1 MLWKYAS
8 VVELIIFMWTAEVQ
22 IYWQSPLLFC
32 GLFDFFALWLARD
45 VSPAAGELRFDDL
58 RWHVAWRVSGNICL
72 WLFMLNI
79 SVSLLLVMF
88 KHKGQYFK
96 TNTSVTSSMLSRK
109 HTYQLTSTT
118 SVRFDDLWW
127 HVAWRVSGNICL
139 WLFMLNISVSLL
151 LVMFKHKGQY
161 FKTNTS
167 VTSSMLSRKHTYQL
181 TSTTFV
187 TFALACRFI
196 PGFS

>member
-1 MLWKYAS
+1 MIKLRNKQRFRSHSGYFYPGKKFDLGRFWSRARQPLLSCERASCNQQNINTSSNQRLGVRSVVLWKYAS

-58 RWHVAWRVSGNICL
+58 
-72 WLFMLNI
+72 
-79 SVSLLLVMF
+79 
-88 KHKGQYFK
+88 
-96 TNTSVTSSMLSRK
+96 
-109 HTYQLTSTT
+109 
-118 SVRFDDLWW
+118 WW

-139 WLFMLNISVSLL
+139 WLFMLNISVSLS

-167 VTSSMLSRKHTYQL
+167 VTSSMLSWKHTYQL
-181 TSTTFV
+181 TSTTSV

>member
-1 MLWKYAS
+1 MEKQRKYSLYRGIVNNWVFNSVYLGNPAFLDLINYCNKIWALISILAVIKDYECVLWCCEKYAS
-8 VVELIIFMWTAEVQ
+8 VVELIIFTWTAEVQ
-22 IYWQSPLLFC
+22 IYWQSPLFFC

-45 VSPAAGELRFDDL
+45 VSPAAGEL
-58 RWHVAWRVSGNICL
+58 
-72 WLFMLNI
+72 
-79 SVSLLLVMF
+79 
-88 KHKGQYFK
+88 
-96 TNTSVTSSMLSRK
+96 
-109 HTYQLTSTT
+109 
-118 SVRFDDLWW
+118 RFDDLWW

-181 TSTTFV
+181 TSTTSV